1 MLKSNVTIRKNNP
14 YETVIDKDS
23 FVQVDNIIMLEN
35 FSGLEKKRR
44 QKDKLSDE
52 KFNKVLNRYSEFKNN
67 EVIVDDKKV
76 FMTKEEIISLN
87 SDLKL

>member
-14 YETVIDKDS
+14 YETLIDKDS
-23 FVQVDNIIMLEN
+23 SVQVDNIIMLEI
-35 FSGLEKKRR
+35 FFGLEKKIR
-44 QKDKLSDE
+44 QKDKLNDE
-52 KFNKVLNRYSEFKNN
+52 KLNKVLKRYSEFKNN
-67 EVIVDDKKV
+67 ELIVDNKKV

>member
-14 YETVIDKDS
+14 YETLIDKDS

-35 FSGLEKKRR
+35 FSGLEKKRK

-52 KFNKVLNRYSEFKNN
+52 KFNKVLKRYSEFKNN
-67 EVIVDDKKV
+67 ELIVDDKKV

>member
-23 FVQVDNIIMLEN
+23 SVQVDNIIMLEN
-35 FSGLEKKRR
+35 FFGLEKKIR
-44 QKDKLSDE
+44 QKDKLNDE
-52 KFNKVLNRYSEFKNN
+52 KLNKVLKRYCEFKNN
-67 EVIVDDKKV
+67 ELIVDNKKV